1 MLVEI
6 NDDNT
11 NWEASP
17 NNNQLAFELQVGDKF
32 VVCTKLEN
40 EENSLFWVLKCVK
53 RLYMYESK
61 QPLTFDH
68 NFIIEKGDE
77 VMEGRYYK
85 QLGRKETSFVMYVGK
100 GLSYIYS
107 HLVCASKFAMVQVA
121 HK

>member
-1 MLVEI
+1 LGGR
-6 NDDNT
+6 
-11 NWEASP
+11 SK
-17 NNNQLAFELQVGDKF
+17 QLAFELQVGDKF
-32 VVCTKLEN
+32 VVCAKFEN

-53 RLYMYESK
+53 HLYMYESD

-85 QLGRKETSFVMYVGK
+85 QLGRKETSFVMYLSK

-107 HLVCASKFAMVQVA
+107 HLVCASKFAMVQVS